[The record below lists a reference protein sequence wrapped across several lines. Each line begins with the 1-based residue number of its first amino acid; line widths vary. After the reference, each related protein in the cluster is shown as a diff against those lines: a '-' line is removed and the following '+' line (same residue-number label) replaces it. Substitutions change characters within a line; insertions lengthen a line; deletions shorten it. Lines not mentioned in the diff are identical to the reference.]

1 MTRFVQPRVKDGAVF
16 LCYDRMS
23 AAVWPLGR
31 VGQLAHDWQRCGTLE
46 AAAMEEQGEKNIMAM
61 RDKIEHAIQNQ
72 PCTVKDLKS
81 KFGGD
86 RGSDRKVMEAVDQ
99 LVHEAVI
106 CQRQGVFFTVRS
118 GRADK
123 ALLCKV
129 VKLGKNFAFVMLEDG
144 TSDIFIPGRFTR
156 GAMPGDIVLVEKFEH
171 PRVEGS
177 DEGEIL
183 AILEEK
189 NDLVGTARRIE
200 GRLKFVPDD
209 CPAISMQM
217 MRDCEGG
224 AKDGDKVAVEILQR
238 GNRQEDHR
246 VGVAMRFGSSDEA
259 KRCAK
264 ALLYAQDIRSRFPD
278 KVREEAKKLEN
289 AEVSEKDTEGRM
301 DLRALPI
308 FTIDSAETK
317 DIDDAIS
324 LTKTPEGGFE
334 LGVHIADV
342 SNYVKPGSELDNEAF
357 NRATSVY
364 YADQVVPMLPK
375 QLSNGICSL
384 NEGVLR
390 LAFSCLMHLD
400 KDGNLID
407 YRFVKSIIRS
417 RVKGVYSEINALLA
431 GSADDELKGKYHE
444 VLSQLPAM
452 KELYGHRARLRK
464 ERGCM
469 DIESGEVKLILDED
483 GHCIDVKK
491 RTSGESEAMIE
502 EFMLLANQCAAHF
515 ARVKQIPFVYRVH
528 EEPNAEKLER
538 LHTLLQACGI
548 NDHFAKDVPTPKEL
562 SAILEGVRGGPY
574 EQIINTGMLR
584 CMSKAVYEEK
594 PKGHY
599 GLVLKD
605 YAHFTSPIRRYPDLA
620 IHRIMTAQLKGMDKD
635 TMVLRYSDFAE
646 KASKQSSERE
656 IIAMQI
662 ERKAEDCYKAEYAR
676 RHLGECYEG
685 RISGVT
691 QRGLFI
697 ELDNGVEGFVPAS
710 SLTPSGTMLT
720 EGIRLS
726 DPVSGKNWSLG
737 DTMMITIVRADVN
750 LGKID
755 FEVAPASTK

>member
-1 MTRFVQPRVKDGAVF
+1 
-16 LCYDRMS
+16 
-23 AAVWPLGR
+23 
-31 VGQLAHDWQRCGTLE
+31 
-46 AAAMEEQGEKNIMAM
+46 M

-72 PCTVKDLKS
+72 PCTVKELKQ
-81 KFGGD
+81 KFGGE
-86 RGSDRKVMEAVDQ
+86 RGADRKVMEALDE
-99 LVHEAVI
+99 LVREAVV

-144 TSDIFIPGRFTR
+144 TSDIFIPGRFTK
-156 GAMPGDIVLVEKFEH
+156 GAMPGDDVLVEKFEH

-177 DEGEIL
+177 DEGAIL
-183 AILEEK
+183 AILTEK
-189 NDLVGTARRIE
+189 NDLVGTVRRVE
-200 GRLKFVPDD
+200 GRLRFVPDD
-209 CPAISMQM
+209 CPAITMPLA
-217 MRDCEGG
+217 RDCEGG
-224 AKDGDKVAVEILQR
+224 AKDGDKVAVEILNR

-264 ALLYAQDIRSRFPD
+264 ALLYAKDIRTRFPD
-278 KVREEAKKLEN
+278 KVRDEAKKFEG
-289 AEVSEKDTEGRM
+289 AEVSEKDCEGRM

-324 LTKTPEGGFE
+324 LTRTSDGGFE

-342 SNYVKPGSELDNEAF
+342 SNYVKPGTELDNEAF
-357 NRATSVY
+357 SRATSVY

-375 QLSNGICSL
+375 ALSNGICSL
-384 NEGVLR
+384 NENELR
-390 LAFSCLMHLD
+390 LAFSCLMRLD
-400 KDGNLID
+400 KEGNLTD

-431 GSADDELKGKYHE
+431 GTADAEIKAKYAD
-444 VLSQLPAM
+444 VIDQLPAM
-452 KELYGHRARLRK
+452 KELYGHRARLRR

-469 DIESGEVKLILDED
+469 DIESGEVKLILDEN
-483 GHCIDVKK
+483 GRCIDVKK
-491 RTSGESEAMIE
+491 RTSGESESMIE

-538 LHTLLQACGI
+538 LHALLQACGI

-562 SAILEGVRGGPY
+562 SAILEGVRGTPY

-584 CMSKAVYEEK
+584 CMSKALYEEK

-620 IHRIMTAQLKGMDKD
+620 ILRIMTDLLKGTEKE
-635 TMVLRYSDFAE
+635 TMILRYTDFAE
-646 KASKQSSERE
+646 RASKQSSERE
-656 IIAMQI
+656 VIAMQI

-685 RISGVT
+685 TISGVT

-710 SLTPSGTMLT
+710 SLTPSGTSLT
-720 EGIRLS
+720 EGVRLT
-726 DPVSGKNWSLG
+726 DPASGKTWSLG
-737 DTMMITIVRADVN
+737 DKMMITIVRADVN

-755 FEVAPASTK
+755 FEVAPAAKA

>member
-1 MTRFVQPRVKDGAVF
+1 
-16 LCYDRMS
+16 MS
-23 AAVWPLGR
+23 
-31 VGQLAHDWQRCGTLE
+31 
-46 AAAMEEQGEKNIMAM
+46 M

-72 PCTVKDLKS
+72 PCTVKELKQ
-81 KFGGD
+81 KFGGE
-86 RGSDRKVMEAVDQ
+86 RGADRKVMEALDE
-99 LVHEAVI
+99 LVREAVV

-129 VKLGKNFAFVMLEDG
+129 VKMGKNFAFVMLEDG
-144 TSDIFIPGRFTR
+144 TSDIFIPGRFTK
-156 GAMPGDIVLVEKFEH
+156 GAMPGDDVLVEKFEH

-177 DEGEIL
+177 DEGAIL
-183 AILEEK
+183 AILTEK
-189 NDLVGTARRIE
+189 NDLVGTVRRVE
-200 GRLKFVPDD
+200 GRLRFVPDD
-209 CPAISMQM
+209 CPAITMPLA
-217 MRDCEGG
+217 RDCEGG
-224 AKDGDKVAVEILQR
+224 AKDGDKVAVEILNR

-264 ALLYAQDIRSRFPD
+264 ALLYAKDIRTRFPD
-278 KVREEAKKLEN
+278 KVRDEAKKFEG
-289 AEVSEKDTEGRM
+289 AEVSEKDCEGRM
-301 DLRALPI
+301 DLRTLPI

-324 LTKTPEGGFE
+324 LTRTSDGGFE

-342 SNYVKPGSELDNEAF
+342 SNYVKPGTELDNEAF
-357 NRATSVY
+357 SRATSVY

-375 QLSNGICSL
+375 ALSNGICSL
-384 NEGVLR
+384 NENELR
-390 LAFSCLMHLD
+390 LAFSCLMRLD
-400 KDGNLID
+400 KEGGLTD

-431 GSADDELKGKYHE
+431 GTADAEIKAKYAD
-444 VLSQLPAM
+444 VIDQLPAM

-469 DIESGEVKLILDED
+469 DIESGEVKLILDEN

-538 LHTLLQACGI
+538 LHALLQACGI

-562 SAILEGVRGGPY
+562 SAILEGVRGTPY

-584 CMSKAVYEEK
+584 CMSKALYEEK

-620 IHRIMTAQLKGMDKD
+620 IHRIMTDMLKGTEKE
-635 TMVLRYSDFAE
+635 TMILRYTDFAE
-646 KASKQSSERE
+646 RASKQSSERE
-656 IIAMQI
+656 VIAMQI

-685 RISGVT
+685 TISGVT

-710 SLTPSGTMLT
+710 SLTPSGTSLT
-720 EGIRLS
+720 EGVRLT
-726 DPVSGKNWSLG
+726 DPASGKTWSLG
-737 DTMMITIVRADVN
+737 DKMMITIVRADVN

-755 FEVAPASTK
+755 FEVAPAAKA

>member
-1 MTRFVQPRVKDGAVF
+1 
-16 LCYDRMS
+16 MS
-23 AAVWPLGR
+23 
-31 VGQLAHDWQRCGTLE
+31 
-46 AAAMEEQGEKNIMAM
+46 M

-72 PCTVKDLKS
+72 PCTVKELKQ
-81 KFGGD
+81 KFGGE
-86 RGSDRKVMEAVDQ
+86 RGADRKVMEALDE
-99 LVHEAVI
+99 LVREAVV

-144 TSDIFIPGRFTR
+144 TSDIFIPGRFTK
-156 GAMPGDIVLVEKFEH
+156 GAMPGDDVLVEKFEH

-177 DEGEIL
+177 DEGAIL
-183 AILEEK
+183 AILTEK
-189 NDLVGTARRIE
+189 NDLVGTVRRVE
-200 GRLKFVPDD
+200 GRLRFVPDD
-209 CPAISMQM
+209 CPAITMPLA
-217 MRDCEGG
+217 RDCEGG
-224 AKDGDKVAVEILQR
+224 AKDGDKVAVEILNR
-238 GNRQEDHR
+238 GSRQEDHR

-264 ALLYAQDIRSRFPD
+264 ALLYAKDIRTRFPD
-278 KVREEAKKLEN
+278 KVRDEAKKFEG
-289 AEVSEKDTEGRM
+289 AEVSEKDCEGRM

-324 LTKTPEGGFE
+324 LTRTSDGGFE

-342 SNYVKPGSELDNEAF
+342 SNYVKPGTELDNEAF
-357 NRATSVY
+357 SRATSVY

-375 QLSNGICSL
+375 ALSNGICSL
-384 NEGVLR
+384 NENELR
-390 LAFSCLMHLD
+390 LAFSCLMRLD
-400 KDGNLID
+400 KEGNLTD

-431 GSADDELKGKYHE
+431 GTADAEIKAKYAD
-444 VLSQLPAM
+444 VIDQLPAM
-452 KELYGHRARLRK
+452 KELYGHRARLRR

-469 DIESGEVKLILDED
+469 DIESGEVKLILDEN
-483 GHCIDVKK
+483 GRCIDVKK
-491 RTSGESEAMIE
+491 RTSGESESMIE

-515 ARVKQIPFVYRVH
+515 ASVKQIPFVYRVH

-538 LHTLLQACGI
+538 LHALLQACGI

-562 SAILEGVRGGPY
+562 SAILEGVRGTPY

-584 CMSKAVYEEK
+584 CMSKALYEEK

-620 IHRIMTAQLKGMDKD
+620 ILRIMTDLLKGTGKE
-635 TMVLRYSDFAE
+635 TMILRYTDFAE
-646 KASKQSSERE
+646 RASKQSSERE
-656 IIAMQI
+656 VIAMQI

-685 RISGVT
+685 TISGVT

-710 SLTPSGTMLT
+710 SLTPSGTSLT
-720 EGIRLS
+720 EGVRLT
-726 DPVSGKNWSLG
+726 DPASGKTWSLG
-737 DTMMITIVRADVN
+737 DKMMITIVRADVN

-755 FEVAPASTK
+755 FEVAPAAKA

>member
-1 MTRFVQPRVKDGAVF
+1 
-16 LCYDRMS
+16 MS
-23 AAVWPLGR
+23 
-31 VGQLAHDWQRCGTLE
+31 
-46 AAAMEEQGEKNIMAM
+46 M

-72 PCTVKDLKS
+72 PCTVKELKQ
-81 KFGGD
+81 KFGGE
-86 RGSDRKVMEAVDQ
+86 RGADRKVMEALDE
-99 LVHEAVI
+99 LVREAVV

-144 TSDIFIPGRFTR
+144 TSDIFIPGRFTK
-156 GAMPGDIVLVEKFEH
+156 GAMPGDDVLVEKFEH

-177 DEGEIL
+177 DEGAIL
-183 AILEEK
+183 AILTEK
-189 NDLVGTARRIE
+189 NDLVGTVRRVE
-200 GRLKFVPDD
+200 GRLRFVPDD
-209 CPAISMQM
+209 CPAITMPLA
-217 MRDCEGG
+217 RDCEGG
-224 AKDGDKVAVEILQR
+224 AKDGDKVAVEILNR
-238 GNRQEDHR
+238 GSRQEDHR

-264 ALLYAQDIRSRFPD
+264 ALLYAKDIRTRFPD
-278 KVREEAKKLEN
+278 KVRDEAKKFEG
-289 AEVSEKDTEGRM
+289 AEVSEKDCEGRM

-324 LTKTPEGGFE
+324 LTRTSDGGFE

-342 SNYVKPGSELDNEAF
+342 SNYVKPGTELDNEAF
-357 NRATSVY
+357 SRATSVY

-375 QLSNGICSL
+375 ALSNGICSL
-384 NEGVLR
+384 NENELR
-390 LAFSCLMHLD
+390 LAFSCLMRLD
-400 KDGNLID
+400 KEGNLTD

-431 GSADDELKGKYHE
+431 GTADAEIKAKYADIID
-444 VLSQLPAM
+444 QLPAM

-469 DIESGEVKLILDED
+469 DIESGEVKLILDEN
-483 GHCIDVKK
+483 GRCIDVKK
-491 RTSGESEAMIE
+491 RTSGESESMIE

-538 LHTLLQACGI
+538 LHALLQACGI

-562 SAILEGVRGGPY
+562 SAILEGVRGTPY

-584 CMSKAVYEEK
+584 CMSKALYEEK

-620 IHRIMTAQLKGMDKD
+620 IHRIMTDLLKGTEKE
-635 TMVLRYSDFAE
+635 TMILRYTDFAE
-646 KASKQSSERE
+646 RASKQSSERE
-656 IIAMQI
+656 VIAMQI

-685 RISGVT
+685 TISGVT

-710 SLTPSGTMLT
+710 SLTPSGTSLT
-720 EGIRLS
+720 EGVRLT
-726 DPVSGKNWSLG
+726 DPASGKTWSLG
-737 DTMMITIVRADVN
+737 DRMMITIVRADVN

-755 FEVAPASTK
+755 FEVAPAAKA

>member
-1 MTRFVQPRVKDGAVF
+1 
-16 LCYDRMS
+16 
-23 AAVWPLGR
+23 
-31 VGQLAHDWQRCGTLE
+31 
-46 AAAMEEQGEKNIMAM
+46 M

-72 PCTVKDLKS
+72 PCTVKELKQ
-81 KFGGD
+81 KFGGE
-86 RGSDRKVMEAVDQ
+86 RGADRKVMEALDE
-99 LVHEAVI
+99 LVREAVV

-144 TSDIFIPGRFTR
+144 TSDIFIPGRFTK
-156 GAMPGDIVLVEKFEH
+156 GAMPGDDVLVEKFEH

-177 DEGEIL
+177 DEGAIL
-183 AILEEK
+183 AILTEK
-189 NDLVGTARRIE
+189 NDLVGTVRRVE
-200 GRLKFVPDD
+200 GRLRFVPDD
-209 CPAISMQM
+209 CPAITMPLA
-217 MRDCEGG
+217 RDCEGG
-224 AKDGDKVAVEILQR
+224 AKDGDKVAVEILNR

-264 ALLYAQDIRSRFPD
+264 ALLYAKDIRTRFPD
-278 KVREEAKKLEN
+278 KVRDEAKKFEG
-289 AEVSEKDTEGRM
+289 AEVSEKDCEGRM

-324 LTKTPEGGFE
+324 LTRTSDGGFE

-342 SNYVKPGSELDNEAF
+342 SNYVKPGTELDNEAF
-357 NRATSVY
+357 SRATSVY

-375 QLSNGICSL
+375 ALSNGICSL
-384 NEGVLR
+384 NENELR
-390 LAFSCLMHLD
+390 LAFSCLMRLD
-400 KDGNLID
+400 KEGDLTD

-431 GSADDELKGKYHE
+431 GTADAEIKAKYAD
-444 VLSQLPAM
+444 VIDQLPAM

-469 DIESGEVKLILDED
+469 DIESGEVKLILDEN
-483 GHCIDVKK
+483 GRCIDVKK
-491 RTSGESEAMIE
+491 RTSGESESMIE

-538 LHTLLQACGI
+538 LHALLQACGI

-562 SAILEGVRGGPY
+562 SAILEGVRGTPY
-574 EQIINTGMLR
+574 EQIINTGILR
-584 CMSKAVYEEK
+584 CMSKALYEEK

-620 IHRIMTAQLKGMDKD
+620 IHRIMTDMLKGAEKE
-635 TMVLRYSDFAE
+635 TMILRYTDFAE
-646 KASKQSSERE
+646 RASKQSSERE
-656 IIAMQI
+656 VIAMQI

-685 RISGVT
+685 TVSGVT

-710 SLTPSGTMLT
+710 SLTPSGTSLT
-720 EGIRLS
+720 EGVRLT
-726 DPVSGKNWSLG
+726 DPASGKTWSLG
-737 DTMMITIVRADVN
+737 DKMMITIVRADVN

-755 FEVAPASTK
+755 FEVAPAAKA

>member
-1 MTRFVQPRVKDGAVF
+1 
-16 LCYDRMS
+16 
-23 AAVWPLGR
+23 
-31 VGQLAHDWQRCGTLE
+31 
-46 AAAMEEQGEKNIMAM
+46 M

-72 PCTVKDLKS
+72 PCTVKELKQ
-81 KFGGD
+81 KFGGE
-86 RGSDRKVMEAVDQ
+86 RGADRKVMEALDE
-99 LVHEAVI
+99 LVREAVV

-144 TSDIFIPGRFTR
+144 TSDIFIPGRFTK
-156 GAMPGDIVLVEKFEH
+156 GAMPGDDVLVEKFEH

-177 DEGEIL
+177 DEGAIL
-183 AILEEK
+183 AILTEK
-189 NDLVGTARRIE
+189 NDLVGTVRRVE
-200 GRLKFVPDD
+200 GRLRFVPDD
-209 CPAISMQM
+209 CPAITMPLA
-217 MRDCEGG
+217 RDCEGG
-224 AKDGDKVAVEILQR
+224 AKDGDKVAVEILNR
-238 GNRQEDHR
+238 GSRQEDHR

-264 ALLYAQDIRSRFPD
+264 ALLYAKDIRTRFPD
-278 KVREEAKKLEN
+278 KVRDEAKKFEG
-289 AEVSEKDTEGRM
+289 AEVSEKDCEGRM

-324 LTKTPEGGFE
+324 LTRTPDGGFE

-342 SNYVKPGSELDNEAF
+342 SNYVKPGTELDNEAF
-357 NRATSVY
+357 SRATSVY

-375 QLSNGICSL
+375 ALSNGICSL
-384 NEGVLR
+384 NENELR
-390 LAFSCLMHLD
+390 LAFSCLMRLD
-400 KDGNLID
+400 KEGNLTD

-431 GSADDELKGKYHE
+431 GTADAEIKAKYAD
-444 VLSQLPAM
+444 VIDQLPAM
-452 KELYGHRARLRK
+452 KELYGHRARLRR

-469 DIESGEVKLILDED
+469 DIESGEVKLILDEN
-483 GHCIDVKK
+483 GRCIDVKK
-491 RTSGESEAMIE
+491 RTSGESESMIE

-538 LHTLLQACGI
+538 LHALLQACGI

-562 SAILEGVRGGPY
+562 SAILEGVRGTPY

-584 CMSKAVYEEK
+584 CMSKALYEEK

-620 IHRIMTAQLKGMDKD
+620 IHRIMTDMLKGTEKE
-635 TMVLRYSDFAE
+635 TMILRYTDFAE
-646 KASKQSSERE
+646 RASKQSSERE
-656 IIAMQI
+656 VIAMQI

-685 RISGVT
+685 TISGVT

-710 SLTPSGTMLT
+710 SLTPSGTSLT
-720 EGIRLS
+720 EGVRLT
-726 DPVSGKNWSLG
+726 DPASGKTWSLG
-737 DTMMITIVRADVN
+737 DKMMITIVRADVN

-755 FEVAPASTK
+755 FEVAPAAKA

>member
-1 MTRFVQPRVKDGAVF
+1 
-16 LCYDRMS
+16 
-23 AAVWPLGR
+23 
-31 VGQLAHDWQRCGTLE
+31 
-46 AAAMEEQGEKNIMAM
+46 M

-72 PCTVKDLKS
+72 PCTVKELKQ
-81 KFGGD
+81 KFGGE
-86 RGSDRKVMEAVDQ
+86 RGADRKVMEALDE
-99 LVHEAVI
+99 LVREAVV

-144 TSDIFIPGRFTR
+144 TSDIFIPGRFTK
-156 GAMPGDIVLVEKFEH
+156 GAMPGDDVLVEKFEH

-177 DEGEIL
+177 DEGAIL
-183 AILEEK
+183 AILTEK
-189 NDLVGTARRIE
+189 NDLVGTVRRVE
-200 GRLKFVPDD
+200 GRLRFVPDD
-209 CPAISMQM
+209 CPAITMPLA
-217 MRDCEGG
+217 RDCEGG
-224 AKDGDKVAVEILQR
+224 AKDGDKVAVEILNR
-238 GNRQEDHR
+238 GSRQEDHR

-264 ALLYAQDIRSRFPD
+264 ALLYAKDIRTRFPD
-278 KVREEAKKLEN
+278 KVRDEAKKFEG
-289 AEVSEKDTEGRM
+289 AEVSEKDCEGRM

-324 LTKTPEGGFE
+324 LTRTSDGGFE

-342 SNYVKPGSELDNEAF
+342 SNYVKPGTELDNEAF
-357 NRATSVY
+357 SRATSVY

-375 QLSNGICSL
+375 ALSNGICSL
-384 NEGVLR
+384 NENELR
-390 LAFSCLMHLD
+390 LAFSCLMRLD
-400 KDGNLID
+400 KGGDLTD

-431 GSADDELKGKYHE
+431 GTADAEIKAKYAD
-444 VLSQLPAM
+444 VIDQLPAM
-452 KELYGHRARLRK
+452 KELYGHRARLRR

-469 DIESGEVKLILDED
+469 DIESGEVKLILDEN
-483 GHCIDVKK
+483 GRCIDVKK
-491 RTSGESEAMIE
+491 RTSGESESMIE

-538 LHTLLQACGI
+538 LHALLQACGI

-562 SAILEGVRGGPY
+562 SAILEGVRGTPY
-574 EQIINTGMLR
+574 EQIVNTGMLR
-584 CMSKAVYEEK
+584 CMSKALYEEK

-620 IHRIMTAQLKGMDKD
+620 IHRIMTDLLKGTEKE
-635 TMVLRYSDFAE
+635 TMILRYTDFAE
-646 KASKQSSERE
+646 RASKQSSERE
-656 IIAMQI
+656 VIAMQI

-685 RISGVT
+685 TVSGVT

-710 SLTPSGTMLT
+710 SLTPSGTSLT
-720 EGIRLS
+720 EGVRLT
-726 DPVSGKNWSLG
+726 DPASGKTWSLG
-737 DTMMITIVRADVN
+737 DKMMITIVRADVN

-755 FEVAPASTK
+755 FEVAPAAKA

>member
-1 MTRFVQPRVKDGAVF
+1 
-16 LCYDRMS
+16 
-23 AAVWPLGR
+23 
-31 VGQLAHDWQRCGTLE
+31 
-46 AAAMEEQGEKNIMAM
+46 M

-72 PCTVKDLKS
+72 PCTVKELKQ
-81 KFGGD
+81 KFGGE
-86 RGSDRKVMEAVDQ
+86 RGADRKVMEALDE
-99 LVHEAVI
+99 LVREAVV

-144 TSDIFIPGRFTR
+144 TSDIFIPGRFTK
-156 GAMPGDIVLVEKFEH
+156 GAMPGDDVLVEKFEH
-171 PRVEGS
+171 PRMEGS
-177 DEGEIL
+177 DEGAIL
-183 AILEEK
+183 AILTEK
-189 NDLVGTARRIE
+189 NDLVGTVRRVE
-200 GRLKFVPDD
+200 GRLRFVPDD
-209 CPAISMQM
+209 CPAITMPLA
-217 MRDCEGG
+217 RDCEGG
-224 AKDGDKVAVEILQR
+224 AKDGDKVAVEILNR
-238 GNRQEDHR
+238 GSRQEDHR

-264 ALLYAQDIRSRFPD
+264 ALLYAKDIRTRFPD
-278 KVREEAKKLEN
+278 KVRDEAKKFEG
-289 AEVSEKDTEGRM
+289 AEVSEKDCEGRM

-324 LTKTPEGGFE
+324 LTRTSDGGFE

-342 SNYVKPGSELDNEAF
+342 SNYVKPGTELDNEAF
-357 NRATSVY
+357 SRATSVY

-375 QLSNGICSL
+375 ALSNGICSL
-384 NEGVLR
+384 NENELR
-390 LAFSCLMHLD
+390 LAFSCLMRLD
-400 KDGNLID
+400 KEGNLTD

-431 GSADDELKGKYHE
+431 GTADAEIKAKYAD
-444 VLSQLPAM
+444 VIDQLPAM
-452 KELYGHRARLRK
+452 KELYGHRARLRR

-469 DIESGEVKLILDED
+469 DIESGEVKLILDEN
-483 GHCIDVKK
+483 GRCIDVKK
-491 RTSGESEAMIE
+491 RTSGESESMIE

-515 ARVKQIPFVYRVH
+515 ARVKRIPFVYRVH

-538 LHTLLQACGI
+538 LHALLQACGI

-562 SAILEGVRGGPY
+562 SAILEGVRGTPY

-584 CMSKAVYEEK
+584 CMSKALYEEK

-620 IHRIMTAQLKGMDKD
+620 IHRIMTDLLKGTGKE
-635 TMVLRYSDFAE
+635 TMILRYTDFAE
-646 KASKQSSERE
+646 RASKQSSERE
-656 IIAMQI
+656 VIAMQI

-685 RISGVT
+685 TISGVT

-710 SLTPSGTMLT
+710 SLTPSGTSLT
-720 EGIRLS
+720 EGVRLT
-726 DPVSGKNWSLG
+726 DPASGKTWSLG
-737 DTMMITIVRADVN
+737 DKMMITIVRADVN

-755 FEVAPASTK
+755 FEVAPAAKA

>member
-1 MTRFVQPRVKDGAVF
+1 
-16 LCYDRMS
+16 MS
-23 AAVWPLGR
+23 
-31 VGQLAHDWQRCGTLE
+31 
-46 AAAMEEQGEKNIMAM
+46 M

-72 PCTVKDLKS
+72 PCTVKELKQ
-81 KFGGD
+81 KFGGE
-86 RGSDRKVMEAVDQ
+86 RGADRKVMEALDE
-99 LVHEAVI
+99 LVREAVV

-144 TSDIFIPGRFTR
+144 TSDIFIPGRFTK
-156 GAMPGDIVLVEKFEH
+156 GAMPGDDVLVEKFEH

-177 DEGEIL
+177 DEGAIL
-183 AILEEK
+183 AILTEK
-189 NDLVGTARRIE
+189 NDLVGTVRRVE
-200 GRLKFVPDD
+200 GRLRFVPDD
-209 CPAISMQM
+209 CPAITMPLA
-217 MRDCEGG
+217 RDCEGG
-224 AKDGDKVAVEILQR
+224 AKDGDKVAVEILNR

-264 ALLYAQDIRSRFPD
+264 ALLYAKDIRTRFPD
-278 KVREEAKKLEN
+278 KVRDEAKKFEG
-289 AEVSEKDTEGRM
+289 AEVSEKDCEGRM

-324 LTKTPEGGFE
+324 LTRTSDGGFE

-342 SNYVKPGSELDNEAF
+342 SNYVKPGTELDNEAF
-357 NRATSVY
+357 SRATSVY

-375 QLSNGICSL
+375 ALSNGICSL
-384 NEGVLR
+384 NENELR
-390 LAFSCLMHLD
+390 LAFSCLMRLD
-400 KDGNLID
+400 KDGGLTD

-431 GSADDELKGKYHE
+431 GTADAEIKAKYAD
-444 VLSQLPAM
+444 VIDQLPAM

-469 DIESGEVKLILDED
+469 DIESGEVKLILDEN
-483 GHCIDVKK
+483 GRCIDVKT
-491 RTSGESEAMIE
+491 RTSGESESMIE

-538 LHTLLQACGI
+538 LHALLQACGI

-562 SAILEGVRGGPY
+562 SAILEGVRGTPY

-584 CMSKAVYEEK
+584 CMSKALYEEK

-620 IHRIMTAQLKGMDKD
+620 IHRIMTDMLKGTEKE
-635 TMVLRYSDFAE
+635 TMILRYTDFAE
-646 KASKQSSERE
+646 RASKQSSERE
-656 IIAMQI
+656 VIAMQI

-685 RISGVT
+685 TISGVT

-710 SLTPSGTMLT
+710 SLTPSGTSLT
-720 EGIRLS
+720 EGVRLT
-726 DPVSGKNWSLG
+726 DPASGKTWSLG
-737 DTMMITIVRADVN
+737 DKMMITIVRADVN

-755 FEVAPASTK
+755 FEVAPAAKA

>member
-1 MTRFVQPRVKDGAVF
+1 
-16 LCYDRMS
+16 MS
-23 AAVWPLGR
+23 
-31 VGQLAHDWQRCGTLE
+31 
-46 AAAMEEQGEKNIMAM
+46 M

-72 PCTVKDLKS
+72 PCTVKELKQ
-81 KFGGD
+81 KFGGE
-86 RGSDRKVMEAVDQ
+86 RGADRKVMEALDE
-99 LVHEAVI
+99 LVREAVV

-144 TSDIFIPGRFTR
+144 TSDIFIPGRFTK
-156 GAMPGDIVLVEKFEH
+156 GAMPGDDVLVEKFEH

-177 DEGEIL
+177 DEGAIL
-183 AILEEK
+183 AILTEK
-189 NDLVGTARRIE
+189 NDLVGTVRRVE
-200 GRLKFVPDD
+200 GRLRFVPDD
-209 CPAISMQM
+209 CPAITMPLA
-217 MRDCEGG
+217 RDCEGG
-224 AKDGDKVAVEILQR
+224 AKDGDKVAVEILNR

-264 ALLYAQDIRSRFPD
+264 ALLYAKDIRTRFPD
-278 KVREEAKKLEN
+278 KVRDEAKKFEG
-289 AEVSEKDTEGRM
+289 AEVSEKDCEGRM

-324 LTKTPEGGFE
+324 LTRTSDGGFE

-342 SNYVKPGSELDNEAF
+342 SNYVKPGTELDNEAF
-357 NRATSVY
+357 SRATSVY

-375 QLSNGICSL
+375 ALSNGICSL
-384 NEGVLR
+384 NENELR
-390 LAFSCLMHLD
+390 LAFSCLMRLD
-400 KDGNLID
+400 KEGNLTD

-431 GSADDELKGKYHE
+431 GTADAEIKAKYAD
-444 VLSQLPAM
+444 VIDQLPAM

-469 DIESGEVKLILDED
+469 DIESGEVKLILDEN
-483 GHCIDVKK
+483 GRCIDVKK
-491 RTSGESEAMIE
+491 RTSGESESMIE

-538 LHTLLQACGI
+538 LHALLQACGI

-562 SAILEGVRGGPY
+562 SAILEGVRGTPY

-584 CMSKAVYEEK
+584 CMSKALYEEK

-620 IHRIMTAQLKGMDKD
+620 IHRIMTDMLKGTEKE
-635 TMVLRYSDFAE
+635 TMILRYTDFAE
-646 KASKQSSERE
+646 RASKQSSERE
-656 IIAMQI
+656 VIAMQI

-685 RISGVT
+685 TISGVT

-710 SLTPSGTMLT
+710 SLTPSGTSLT
-720 EGIRLS
+720 EGVRLT
-726 DPVSGKNWSLG
+726 DPTSGKTWSLG
-737 DTMMITIVRADVN
+737 DKMMITIVRADVN
-750 LGKID
+750 LRKID
-755 FEVAPASTK
+755 FEVAPAAKA

>member
-1 MTRFVQPRVKDGAVF
+1 
-16 LCYDRMS
+16 
-23 AAVWPLGR
+23 
-31 VGQLAHDWQRCGTLE
+31 
-46 AAAMEEQGEKNIMAM
+46 M

-72 PCTVKDLKS
+72 PCTVKELKQ
-81 KFGGD
+81 KFGGE
-86 RGSDRKVMEAVDQ
+86 RGADRKVMEALDE
-99 LVHEAVI
+99 LVREAVV

-144 TSDIFIPGRFTR
+144 TSDIFIPGRFTK
-156 GAMPGDIVLVEKFEH
+156 GAMPGDDVLVEKFEH

-177 DEGEIL
+177 DEGAIL
-183 AILEEK
+183 AILTEK
-189 NDLVGTARRIE
+189 NDLVGTVRRVE
-200 GRLKFVPDD
+200 GRLRFVPDD
-209 CPAISMQM
+209 CPAITMPLA
-217 MRDCEGG
+217 RDCEGG
-224 AKDGDKVAVEILQR
+224 AKDGDKVAVEILNR
-238 GNRQEDHR
+238 GSRQEDHR

-264 ALLYAQDIRSRFPD
+264 ALLYAKDIRTRFPD
-278 KVREEAKKLEN
+278 KVRDEAKKFEG
-289 AEVSEKDTEGRM
+289 AEVSEKDCEGRM

-324 LTKTPEGGFE
+324 LTRTSDGGFE

-342 SNYVKPGSELDNEAF
+342 SNYVKPGTELDNEAF
-357 NRATSVY
+357 SRATSVY

-375 QLSNGICSL
+375 ALSNGICSL
-384 NEGVLR
+384 NENELR
-390 LAFSCLMHLD
+390 LAFSCLMRLD
-400 KDGNLID
+400 KEGNLTD

-431 GSADDELKGKYHE
+431 GTADAEIKAKYAD
-444 VLSQLPAM
+444 VIDQLPAM

-469 DIESGEVKLILDED
+469 DIESGEVKLILDEN
-483 GHCIDVKK
+483 GRCIDVKK
-491 RTSGESEAMIE
+491 RTSGESESMIE

-548 NDHFAKDVPTPKEL
+548 NDHFAKDVPAPKEL
-562 SAILEGVRGGPY
+562 SAILEGVRGTPY

-584 CMSKAVYEEK
+584 CMSKALYEEK

-620 IHRIMTAQLKGMDKD
+620 IHRIMTDMLKGTEKE
-635 TMVLRYSDFAE
+635 TMILRYTDFAE
-646 KASKQSSERE
+646 RASKQSSERE
-656 IIAMQI
+656 VIAMQI

-685 RISGVT
+685 TISGVT

-710 SLTPSGTMLT
+710 SLTPSGTSLT
-720 EGIRLS
+720 EGVRLT
-726 DPVSGKNWSLG
+726 DPASGKTWSLG
-737 DTMMITIVRADVN
+737 DKMMITIVRADVN

-755 FEVAPASTK
+755 FEVAPAAKA

>member
-1 MTRFVQPRVKDGAVF
+1 
-16 LCYDRMS
+16 MS
-23 AAVWPLGR
+23 
-31 VGQLAHDWQRCGTLE
+31 
-46 AAAMEEQGEKNIMAM
+46 M

-72 PCTVKDLKS
+72 PCTVKELKQ
-81 KFGGD
+81 KFGGE
-86 RGSDRKVMEAVDQ
+86 RGADRKVMEALDE
-99 LVHEAVI
+99 LVREAVV

-144 TSDIFIPGRFTR
+144 TSDIFIPGRFTK
-156 GAMPGDIVLVEKFEH
+156 GAMPGDDVLVEKFEH

-177 DEGEIL
+177 DEGAIL
-183 AILEEK
+183 AILTEK
-189 NDLVGTARRIE
+189 NDLVGTVRRVE
-200 GRLKFVPDD
+200 GRLRFVPDD
-209 CPAISMQM
+209 CPAITMPLA
-217 MRDCEGG
+217 RDCEGG
-224 AKDGDKVAVEILQR
+224 AKDGDKVAVEILNR

-264 ALLYAQDIRSRFPD
+264 ALLYAKDIRTRFPD
-278 KVREEAKKLEN
+278 KVRDEAKKFEG
-289 AEVSEKDTEGRM
+289 AEVSEKDCEGRM

-324 LTKTPEGGFE
+324 LTRTSDGGFE

-342 SNYVKPGSELDNEAF
+342 SNYVKPGTELDNEAF
-357 NRATSVY
+357 SRATSVY

-375 QLSNGICSL
+375 ALSNGICSL
-384 NEGVLR
+384 NENELR
-390 LAFSCLMHLD
+390 LAFSCLMRLD
-400 KDGNLID
+400 KEGNLTD

-431 GSADDELKGKYHE
+431 GTADAEIKAKYAD
-444 VLSQLPAM
+444 VIDQLPAM

-469 DIESGEVKLILDED
+469 DIESGEVKLILDEN
-483 GHCIDVKK
+483 GRCIDVKK
-491 RTSGESEAMIE
+491 RTSGESESMIE

-538 LHTLLQACGI
+538 LHALLQACGI

-562 SAILEGVRGGPY
+562 GAILEGVRGTPY

-584 CMSKAVYEEK
+584 CMSKALYEEK

-620 IHRIMTAQLKGMDKD
+620 IHRIMTDMLKGTEKE
-635 TMVLRYSDFAE
+635 TMILRYTDFAE
-646 KASKQSSERE
+646 RASKQSSERE
-656 IIAMQI
+656 VIAMQI

-685 RISGVT
+685 TISGVT

-710 SLTPSGTMLT
+710 SLTPSGTSLT
-720 EGIRLS
+720 EGVRLT
-726 DPVSGKNWSLG
+726 DPASGKTWSLG
-737 DTMMITIVRADVN
+737 DKMMITIVRADVN

-755 FEVAPASTK
+755 FEVAPAAKA

>member
-1 MTRFVQPRVKDGAVF
+1 
-16 LCYDRMS
+16 MS
-23 AAVWPLGR
+23 
-31 VGQLAHDWQRCGTLE
+31 
-46 AAAMEEQGEKNIMAM
+46 M

-72 PCTVKDLKS
+72 PCTVKELKQ
-81 KFGGD
+81 KFGGE
-86 RGSDRKVMEAVDQ
+86 RGADRKVMEALDE
-99 LVHEAVI
+99 LVREAVV

-144 TSDIFIPGRFTR
+144 TSDIFIPGRFTK
-156 GAMPGDIVLVEKFEH
+156 GAMPGDDVLVEKFEH

-177 DEGEIL
+177 DEGAIL
-183 AILEEK
+183 AILTEK
-189 NDLVGTARRIE
+189 NDLVGTVRRVE
-200 GRLKFVPDD
+200 GRLRFVPDD
-209 CPAISMQM
+209 CPAITMPLA
-217 MRDCEGG
+217 RDCEGG
-224 AKDGDKVAVEILQR
+224 AKDGDKVAVEILNR
-238 GNRQEDHR
+238 GSRQEDHR

-264 ALLYAQDIRSRFPD
+264 ALLYAKDIRTRFPD
-278 KVREEAKKLEN
+278 KVRDEAKKFEG
-289 AEVSEKDTEGRM
+289 AEVSEKDCEGRM

-324 LTKTPEGGFE
+324 LTRTSDGGFE

-342 SNYVKPGSELDNEAF
+342 SNYVKPGTELDNEAF
-357 NRATSVY
+357 SRATSVY

-375 QLSNGICSL
+375 ALSNGICSL
-384 NEGVLR
+384 NENELR
-390 LAFSCLMHLD
+390 LAFSCLMRLD
-400 KDGNLID
+400 KEGNLTD

-431 GSADDELKGKYHE
+431 GTADAEIKAKYAD
-444 VLSQLPAM
+444 VIDQLPAM
-452 KELYGHRARLRK
+452 KGLYGHRARLRR

-469 DIESGEVKLILDED
+469 DIESGEVKLILDEN
-483 GHCIDVKK
+483 GRCIDVKK
-491 RTSGESEAMIE
+491 RTSGESESMIE

-538 LHTLLQACGI
+538 LHALLQACGI
-548 NDHFAKDVPTPKEL
+548 NDHFAKDIPTPKEL
-562 SAILEGVRGGPY
+562 SAILEGVRGTPY

-584 CMSKAVYEEK
+584 CMSKALYEEK

-620 IHRIMTAQLKGMDKD
+620 IHRIMTDLLKGTGKE
-635 TMVLRYSDFAE
+635 TMILRYTDFAE
-646 KASKQSSERE
+646 RASKQSSERE
-656 IIAMQI
+656 VIAMQI

-685 RISGVT
+685 TISGVT

-710 SLTPSGTMLT
+710 SLTPSGTSLT
-720 EGIRLS
+720 EGVRLT
-726 DPVSGKNWSLG
+726 DPASGKTWSLG
-737 DTMMITIVRADVN
+737 DKMMITIVRADVN

-755 FEVAPASTK
+755 FEVAPAAKA

>member
-1 MTRFVQPRVKDGAVF
+1 
-16 LCYDRMS
+16 MS
-23 AAVWPLGR
+23 
-31 VGQLAHDWQRCGTLE
+31 
-46 AAAMEEQGEKNIMAM
+46 M

-72 PCTVKDLKS
+72 PCTVKELKQ
-81 KFGGD
+81 KFGGE
-86 RGSDRKVMEAVDQ
+86 RGADRKVMEALDE
-99 LVHEAVI
+99 LVREAVV

-144 TSDIFIPGRFTR
+144 TSDIFIPGRFTK
-156 GAMPGDIVLVEKFEH
+156 GAMPGDDVLVEKFEH

-177 DEGEIL
+177 DEGAIL
-183 AILEEK
+183 AILTEK
-189 NDLVGTARRIE
+189 NDLVGTVRRVE
-200 GRLKFVPDD
+200 GRLRFVPDD
-209 CPAISMQM
+209 CPAITMPLA
-217 MRDCEGG
+217 RDCEGG
-224 AKDGDKVAVEILQR
+224 AKDGDKVAVEILNR

-264 ALLYAQDIRSRFPD
+264 ALLYAKDIRTRFPD
-278 KVREEAKKLEN
+278 KVRDEAKKFEG
-289 AEVSEKDTEGRM
+289 AEVSEKDCEGRM

-317 DIDDAIS
+317 DIDDAVS
-324 LTKTPEGGFE
+324 LTRTSDGGFE

-342 SNYVKPGSELDNEAF
+342 SNYVKPGTELDNEAF
-357 NRATSVY
+357 SRATSVY

-375 QLSNGICSL
+375 ALSNGICSL
-384 NEGVLR
+384 NENELR
-390 LAFSCLMHLD
+390 LAFSCLMRLD
-400 KDGNLID
+400 KEGNLTD

-431 GSADDELKGKYHE
+431 GTADAEIKAKYAD
-444 VLSQLPAM
+444 VIDQLPAM

-469 DIESGEVKLILDED
+469 DIESGEVKLILDEN
-483 GHCIDVKK
+483 GRCIDVKK
-491 RTSGESEAMIE
+491 RTSGESESMIE

-538 LHTLLQACGI
+538 LHALLQACGI
-548 NDHFAKDVPTPKEL
+548 NDHFAKDVPAPKEL
-562 SAILEGVRGGPY
+562 SAILEGVRGTPY

-584 CMSKAVYEEK
+584 CMSKALYEEK

-620 IHRIMTAQLKGMDKD
+620 IHRIMTDMLKGTEKE
-635 TMVLRYSDFAE
+635 TMILRYTDFAE
-646 KASKQSSERE
+646 RASKQSSERE
-656 IIAMQI
+656 VIAMQI

-685 RISGVT
+685 TISGVT

-710 SLTPSGTMLT
+710 SLTPSGTSLT
-720 EGIRLS
+720 EGVRLT
-726 DPVSGKNWSLG
+726 DPASGKTWSLG
-737 DTMMITIVRADVN
+737 DKMMITIVRADVN

-755 FEVAPASTK
+755 FEVAPAAKA

>member
-1 MTRFVQPRVKDGAVF
+1 
-16 LCYDRMS
+16 MS
-23 AAVWPLGR
+23 
-31 VGQLAHDWQRCGTLE
+31 
-46 AAAMEEQGEKNIMAM
+46 M

-72 PCTVKDLKS
+72 PCTVKELKQ
-81 KFGGD
+81 KFGGE
-86 RGSDRKVMEAVDQ
+86 RGADRKVMEALDE
-99 LVHEAVI
+99 LVREAVV

-144 TSDIFIPGRFTR
+144 TSDIFIPGRFTK
-156 GAMPGDIVLVEKFEH
+156 GAMPGDDVLVEKFEH

-177 DEGEIL
+177 DEGAIL
-183 AILEEK
+183 AILTEK
-189 NDLVGTARRIE
+189 NDLVGTVRRVE
-200 GRLKFVPDD
+200 GRLRFVPDD
-209 CPAISMQM
+209 CPAITMPLA
-217 MRDCEGG
+217 RDCEGG
-224 AKDGDKVAVEILQR
+224 AKDGDKVAVEILNR

-264 ALLYAQDIRSRFPD
+264 ALLYAKDIRTRFPD
-278 KVREEAKKLEN
+278 KVRDEAKKFEG
-289 AEVSEKDTEGRM
+289 AEVSEKDCEGRM

-324 LTKTPEGGFE
+324 LTRTSDGGFE

-342 SNYVKPGSELDNEAF
+342 SNYVKPGTELDNEAF
-357 NRATSVY
+357 SRATSVY

-375 QLSNGICSL
+375 ALSNGICSL
-384 NEGVLR
+384 NENELR
-390 LAFSCLMHLD
+390 LAFSCLMRLD
-400 KDGNLID
+400 KEGNLTD

-431 GSADDELKGKYHE
+431 GTADAEIKAKYAD
-444 VLSQLPAM
+444 VIDQLPAM

-469 DIESGEVKLILDED
+469 DIESGEVKLSLDEN
-483 GHCIDVKK
+483 GRCIDVKK
-491 RTSGESEAMIE
+491 RTSGESESMIE

-538 LHTLLQACGI
+538 LHALLQACGI
-548 NDHFAKDVPTPKEL
+548 NDHFAKDVPAPKEL
-562 SAILEGVRGGPY
+562 SAILEGVRGTPY

-584 CMSKAVYEEK
+584 CMSKALYEEK

-620 IHRIMTAQLKGMDKD
+620 IHRIMTDMLKGTEKE
-635 TMVLRYSDFAE
+635 TMILRYTDFAE
-646 KASKQSSERE
+646 RASKQSSERE
-656 IIAMQI
+656 VIAMQI

-685 RISGVT
+685 TISGVT

-710 SLTPSGTMLT
+710 SLTPSGTSLT
-720 EGIRLS
+720 EGVRLT
-726 DPVSGKNWSLG
+726 DPASGKTWSLG
-737 DTMMITIVRADVN
+737 DKMMITIVRADVN

-755 FEVAPASTK
+755 FEVAPAAKA

>member
-1 MTRFVQPRVKDGAVF
+1 
-16 LCYDRMS
+16 MS
-23 AAVWPLGR
+23 
-31 VGQLAHDWQRCGTLE
+31 
-46 AAAMEEQGEKNIMAM
+46 M

-72 PCTVKDLKS
+72 PCTVKELKL
-81 KFGGD
+81 KFGGE
-86 RGSDRKVMEAVDQ
+86 RGADRKVMEALDE
-99 LVHEAVI
+99 LVREAVV

-144 TSDIFIPGRFTR
+144 TSDIFIPGRFTK
-156 GAMPGDIVLVEKFEH
+156 GAMPGDDVLVEKFEH

-177 DEGEIL
+177 DEGAIL
-183 AILEEK
+183 AILTEK
-189 NDLVGTARRIE
+189 NDLVGTVRRVE
-200 GRLKFVPDD
+200 GRLRFVPDD
-209 CPAISMQM
+209 CPAITMPLA
-217 MRDCEGG
+217 RDCEGG
-224 AKDGDKVAVEILQR
+224 AKDGDKVAVEILNR

-264 ALLYAQDIRSRFPD
+264 ALLYAKDIRTRFPD
-278 KVREEAKKLEN
+278 KVRDEAKKFEG
-289 AEVSEKDTEGRM
+289 AEVSEKDCEGRM

-324 LTKTPEGGFE
+324 LTRTSDGGFE

-342 SNYVKPGSELDNEAF
+342 SNYVKPGTELDNEAF
-357 NRATSVY
+357 SRATSVY

-375 QLSNGICSL
+375 ALSNGICSL
-384 NEGVLR
+384 NENELR
-390 LAFSCLMHLD
+390 LAFSCLMRLD
-400 KDGNLID
+400 KEGNLTD

-431 GSADDELKGKYHE
+431 GTADAEIKAKYAD
-444 VLSQLPAM
+444 VIDQLPAM

-469 DIESGEVKLILDED
+469 DIESGEVKLILDEN
-483 GHCIDVKK
+483 GRCIDVKK
-491 RTSGESEAMIE
+491 RTSGESESMIE

-538 LHTLLQACGI
+538 LHALLQACGI

-562 SAILEGVRGGPY
+562 SAILEGVRGTPY

-584 CMSKAVYEEK
+584 CMSKALYEEK

-620 IHRIMTAQLKGMDKD
+620 IHRIMTDMLKGTEKE
-635 TMVLRYSDFAE
+635 TMILRYTDFAE
-646 KASKQSSERE
+646 RASKQSSERE
-656 IIAMQI
+656 VIAMQI

-685 RISGVT
+685 TISGVT

-710 SLTPSGTMLT
+710 SLTPSGTSLT
-720 EGIRLS
+720 EGVRLT
-726 DPVSGKNWSLG
+726 DPASGKTWSLG
-737 DTMMITIVRADVN
+737 DKMMITIVRADVN

-755 FEVAPASTK
+755 FEVAPAAKA

>member
-1 MTRFVQPRVKDGAVF
+1 
-16 LCYDRMS
+16 MS
-23 AAVWPLGR
+23 
-31 VGQLAHDWQRCGTLE
+31 
-46 AAAMEEQGEKNIMAM
+46 M

-72 PCTVKDLKS
+72 PCTVKELKQ
-81 KFGGD
+81 KFGGE
-86 RGSDRKVMEAVDQ
+86 RGADRKVMEALDE
-99 LVHEAVI
+99 LVREAVV

-144 TSDIFIPGRFTR
+144 TSDIFIPGRFTK
-156 GAMPGDIVLVEKFEH
+156 GAMPGDDVLVEKFEH

-177 DEGEIL
+177 DEGAIL
-183 AILEEK
+183 AILTEK
-189 NDLVGTARRIE
+189 NDLVGTVRRVE
-200 GRLKFVPDD
+200 GRLRFVPDD
-209 CPAISMQM
+209 CPAITMPLA
-217 MRDCEGG
+217 RDCEGG
-224 AKDGDKVAVEILQR
+224 AKDGDKVAVEILNR
-238 GNRQEDHR
+238 GSRQEDHR

-264 ALLYAQDIRSRFPD
+264 ALLYAKDIRTRFPD
-278 KVREEAKKLEN
+278 KVRDEAKKFEG
-289 AEVSEKDTEGRM
+289 AEVSEKDCEGRM

-324 LTKTPEGGFE
+324 LTRTSDGGFE

-342 SNYVKPGSELDNEAF
+342 SNYVKPGTELDNEAF
-357 NRATSVY
+357 SRATSVY

-375 QLSNGICSL
+375 ALSNGICSL
-384 NEGVLR
+384 NENELR
-390 LAFSCLMHLD
+390 LAFSCLMRLD
-400 KDGNLID
+400 KEGNLTD

-431 GSADDELKGKYHE
+431 GTADAEIKAKYAD
-444 VLSQLPAM
+444 VIDQLPAM
-452 KELYGHRARLRK
+452 KELYGHRARLRR

-469 DIESGEVKLILDED
+469 DIESGEVKLILDEN
-483 GHCIDVKK
+483 GRCIDVKK
-491 RTSGESEAMIE
+491 RTSGESESMIE

-538 LHTLLQACGI
+538 LHALLQACGI

-562 SAILEGVRGGPY
+562 SAILEGVRGTPY

-584 CMSKAVYEEK
+584 CMSKALYEEK

-620 IHRIMTAQLKGMDKD
+620 IHRIMTDLLKGTEKE
-635 TMVLRYSDFAE
+635 TMILRYTDFAE
-646 KASKQSSERE
+646 RASKQSSERE
-656 IIAMQI
+656 VISMQI

-685 RISGVT
+685 TISGVT

-710 SLTPSGTMLT
+710 SLTPSGTSLT
-720 EGIRLS
+720 EGVRLT
-726 DPVSGKNWSLG
+726 DPASGKTWSLG
-737 DTMMITIVRADVN
+737 DKMMITIVRADVN

-755 FEVAPASTK
+755 FEVAPAAKA

>member
-1 MTRFVQPRVKDGAVF
+1 
-16 LCYDRMS
+16 
-23 AAVWPLGR
+23 
-31 VGQLAHDWQRCGTLE
+31 
-46 AAAMEEQGEKNIMAM
+46 M

-72 PCTVKDLKS
+72 PCTVKELKQ
-81 KFGGD
+81 KFGGE
-86 RGSDRKVMEAVDQ
+86 RGADRKVMEALDE
-99 LVHEAVI
+99 LVREAVV

-144 TSDIFIPGRFTR
+144 TSDIFIPGRFTK
-156 GAMPGDIVLVEKFEH
+156 GAMPGDDVLVEKFEH

-177 DEGEIL
+177 DEGAIL
-183 AILEEK
+183 AILTEK
-189 NDLVGTARRIE
+189 NDLVGTVRRVE
-200 GRLKFVPDD
+200 GRLRFVPDD
-209 CPAISMQM
+209 CPAITMPLA
-217 MRDCEGG
+217 RDCEGG
-224 AKDGDKVAVEILQR
+224 AKDGDKVAVEILNR

-264 ALLYAQDIRSRFPD
+264 ALLYAKDIRTRFPD
-278 KVREEAKKLEN
+278 KVRDEAKKFEG
-289 AEVSEKDTEGRM
+289 AEVSEKDCEGRM

-324 LTKTPEGGFE
+324 LTRTSDGGFE

-342 SNYVKPGSELDNEAF
+342 SNYVKPGTELDNEAF
-357 NRATSVY
+357 SRATSVY

-375 QLSNGICSL
+375 ALSNGICSL
-384 NEGVLR
+384 NENELR
-390 LAFSCLMHLD
+390 LAFSCLMRLD
-400 KDGNLID
+400 KEGNLTD

-431 GSADDELKGKYHE
+431 GTADAEIKAKYAD
-444 VLSQLPAM
+444 VIDQLPAM

-469 DIESGEVKLILDED
+469 DIESGEVKLSLDEN
-483 GHCIDVKK
+483 GRCIDVKK
-491 RTSGESEAMIE
+491 RTSGESESMIE

-538 LHTLLQACGI
+538 LHALLQACGI

-562 SAILEGVRGGPY
+562 SAILEGVRGTPY

-584 CMSKAVYEEK
+584 CMSKALYEEK

-620 IHRIMTAQLKGMDKD
+620 IHRIMTDMLKGTEKE
-635 TMVLRYSDFAE
+635 TMILRYTDFAE
-646 KASKQSSERE
+646 RASKQSSERE
-656 IIAMQI
+656 VIAMQI

-685 RISGVT
+685 TISGVT

-710 SLTPSGTMLT
+710 SLTPSGTSLT
-720 EGIRLS
+720 EGVRLT
-726 DPVSGKNWSLG
+726 DPASGKTWSLG
-737 DTMMITIVRADVN
+737 DKMMITIVRADVN

-755 FEVAPASTK
+755 FEVAPAAKA

>member
-1 MTRFVQPRVKDGAVF
+1 
-16 LCYDRMS
+16 
-23 AAVWPLGR
+23 
-31 VGQLAHDWQRCGTLE
+31 
-46 AAAMEEQGEKNIMAM
+46 M

-72 PCTVKDLKS
+72 PCTVKELKQ
-81 KFGGD
+81 KFGGE
-86 RGSDRKVMEAVDQ
+86 RGADRKVMEALDE
-99 LVHEAVI
+99 LVREAVV

-144 TSDIFIPGRFTR
+144 TSDIFIPGRFTK
-156 GAMPGDIVLVEKFEH
+156 GAMPGDDVLVEKFEH

-177 DEGEIL
+177 DEGAIL
-183 AILEEK
+183 AILTEK
-189 NDLVGTARRIE
+189 NDLVGTVRRVE
-200 GRLKFVPDD
+200 GRLRFVPDD
-209 CPAISMQM
+209 CPAITMPLA
-217 MRDCEGG
+217 RDCEGG
-224 AKDGDKVAVEILQR
+224 AKDGDKVAVEILNR
-238 GNRQEDHR
+238 GSRQEDHR

-264 ALLYAQDIRSRFPD
+264 ALLYAKDIRTRFPD
-278 KVREEAKKLEN
+278 KVRDEAKKFEG
-289 AEVSEKDTEGRM
+289 AEVSEKDCEGRM

-324 LTKTPEGGFE
+324 LTRTSDGGFE

-342 SNYVKPGSELDNEAF
+342 SNYVKPGTELDNEAF
-357 NRATSVY
+357 SRATSVY

-375 QLSNGICSL
+375 ALSNGICSL
-384 NEGVLR
+384 NENELR
-390 LAFSCLMHLD
+390 LAFSCLMRLD
-400 KDGNLID
+400 KEGDLTD

-431 GSADDELKGKYHE
+431 GTADAEIKAKYAD
-444 VLSQLPAM
+444 VIDQLPAM

-469 DIESGEVKLILDED
+469 DIESGEVKLILDEN
-483 GHCIDVKK
+483 GRCIDVKK
-491 RTSGESEAMIE
+491 RTSGESESMIE

-538 LHTLLQACGI
+538 LHALLQACGI

-562 SAILEGVRGGPY
+562 SAILEGVRGTPY
-574 EQIINTGMLR
+574 EQIVNTGMLR
-584 CMSKAVYEEK
+584 CMSKALYEEK

-620 IHRIMTAQLKGMDKD
+620 IHRIMTDMLKGTEKE
-635 TMVLRYSDFAE
+635 TMILRYTDFAE
-646 KASKQSSERE
+646 RASKQSSERE
-656 IIAMQI
+656 VIAMQI

-685 RISGVT
+685 TISGVT

-710 SLTPSGTMLT
+710 SLTPSGTSLT
-720 EGIRLS
+720 EGVRLT
-726 DPVSGKNWSLG
+726 DPASGKTWSLG
-737 DTMMITIVRADVN
+737 DKMMITIVRADVN

-755 FEVAPASTK
+755 FEVAPAAKA

>member
-1 MTRFVQPRVKDGAVF
+1 
-16 LCYDRMS
+16 
-23 AAVWPLGR
+23 
-31 VGQLAHDWQRCGTLE
+31 
-46 AAAMEEQGEKNIMAM
+46 M

-72 PCTVKDLKS
+72 PCTVKELKQ
-81 KFGGD
+81 KFGGE
-86 RGSDRKVMEAVDQ
+86 RGADRKVMEALDE
-99 LVHEAVI
+99 LVREAVV

-144 TSDIFIPGRFTR
+144 TSDIFIPGRFTK
-156 GAMPGDIVLVEKFEH
+156 GAMPGDDVLVEKFEH

-177 DEGEIL
+177 DEGTIL
-183 AILEEK
+183 AILTEK
-189 NDLVGTARRIE
+189 NDLVGTVRRVE
-200 GRLKFVPDD
+200 GRLRFVPDD
-209 CPAISMQM
+209 CPAITMPLA
-217 MRDCEGG
+217 RDCEGG
-224 AKDGDKVAVEILQR
+224 AKDGDKVAVEILNR

-264 ALLYAQDIRSRFPD
+264 ALLYAKDIRTRFPD
-278 KVREEAKKLEN
+278 KVRDEAKKFEG
-289 AEVSEKDTEGRM
+289 AEVSEKDCEGRM

-324 LTKTPEGGFE
+324 LTRTSDGGFE

-342 SNYVKPGSELDNEAF
+342 SNYVKPGTELDNEAF
-357 NRATSVY
+357 SRATSVY

-375 QLSNGICSL
+375 ALSNGICSL
-384 NEGVLR
+384 NENELR
-390 LAFSCLMHLD
+390 LAFSCLMRLD
-400 KDGNLID
+400 KDGGLTD

-431 GSADDELKGKYHE
+431 GTADAEIKAKYAD
-444 VLSQLPAM
+444 VIDQLPAM

-469 DIESGEVKLILDED
+469 DIESGEVKLILDEN
-483 GHCIDVKK
+483 GRCIDVKK
-491 RTSGESEAMIE
+491 RTSGESESMIE

-538 LHTLLQACGI
+538 LHALLQACGI

-562 SAILEGVRGGPY
+562 SAILEGVRGTPY

-584 CMSKAVYEEK
+584 CMSKALYEEK

-620 IHRIMTAQLKGMDKD
+620 IHRIMTDMLKGTEKE
-635 TMVLRYSDFAE
+635 TMILRYTDFAE
-646 KASKQSSERE
+646 RASKQSSERE
-656 IIAMQI
+656 VIAMQI

-685 RISGVT
+685 TISGVT

-710 SLTPSGTMLT
+710 SLTPSGTSLT
-720 EGIRLS
+720 EGVRLT
-726 DPVSGKNWSLG
+726 DPASGKTWSLG
-737 DTMMITIVRADVN
+737 DKMMITIVRADVN

-755 FEVAPASTK
+755 FEVAPAAKA

>member
-1 MTRFVQPRVKDGAVF
+1 
-16 LCYDRMS
+16 
-23 AAVWPLGR
+23 
-31 VGQLAHDWQRCGTLE
+31 
-46 AAAMEEQGEKNIMAM
+46 M

-72 PCTVKDLKS
+72 PCTVKELKQ
-81 KFGGD
+81 KFGGE
-86 RGSDRKVMEAVDQ
+86 RGADRKVMEALDE
-99 LVHEAVI
+99 LVREAVV

-144 TSDIFIPGRFTR
+144 TSDIFIPGRFTK
-156 GAMPGDIVLVEKFEH
+156 GAMPGDDVLVEKFEH

-177 DEGEIL
+177 DEGAIL
-183 AILEEK
+183 AILTEK
-189 NDLVGTARRIE
+189 NDLVGTVRRVE
-200 GRLKFVPDD
+200 GRLRFVPDD
-209 CPAISMQM
+209 CPAITMPLA
-217 MRDCEGG
+217 RDCEGG
-224 AKDGDKVAVEILQR
+224 AKDGDKVAVEILNR
-238 GNRQEDHR
+238 GSRQEDHR

-264 ALLYAQDIRSRFPD
+264 ALLYAKDIRTRFPD
-278 KVREEAKKLEN
+278 KVRDEAKKFEG
-289 AEVSEKDTEGRM
+289 AEVSEKDCEGRM

-324 LTKTPEGGFE
+324 LTRTSDGGFE

-342 SNYVKPGSELDNEAF
+342 SNYVKPGTELDNEAF
-357 NRATSVY
+357 SRATSVY

-375 QLSNGICSL
+375 ALSNGICSL
-384 NEGVLR
+384 NENELR
-390 LAFSCLMHLD
+390 LAFSCLMRLD
-400 KDGNLID
+400 KEGDLTD

-431 GSADDELKGKYHE
+431 GTADAEIKAKYAD
-444 VLSQLPAM
+444 VIDQLPAM
-452 KELYGHRARLRK
+452 KELYGHRARLRR

-469 DIESGEVKLILDED
+469 DIESGEVKLILDEN
-483 GHCIDVKK
+483 GRCIDVKK
-491 RTSGESEAMIE
+491 RTSGESESMIE

-538 LHTLLQACGI
+538 LHALLQACGI

-562 SAILEGVRGGPY
+562 SAILEGVRGTPY
-574 EQIINTGMLR
+574 EQIVNTGMLR
-584 CMSKAVYEEK
+584 CMSKALYEEK

-620 IHRIMTAQLKGMDKD
+620 IHRIMTDMLKGTEKE
-635 TMVLRYSDFAE
+635 TMILRYTDFAE
-646 KASKQSSERE
+646 RASKQSSERE
-656 IIAMQI
+656 VIAMQI

-685 RISGVT
+685 TVSGVT

-710 SLTPSGTMLT
+710 SLTPSGTSLT
-720 EGIRLS
+720 EGVRLT
-726 DPVSGKNWSLG
+726 DPASGKTWSLG
-737 DTMMITIVRADVN
+737 DRMMITIVRADVN

-755 FEVAPASTK
+755 FEVAPAAKA

>member
-1 MTRFVQPRVKDGAVF
+1 
-16 LCYDRMS
+16 MS
-23 AAVWPLGR
+23 
-31 VGQLAHDWQRCGTLE
+31 
-46 AAAMEEQGEKNIMAM
+46 M

-72 PCTVKDLKS
+72 PCTVKELKQ
-81 KFGGD
+81 KFGGE
-86 RGSDRKVMEAVDQ
+86 RGADRKVMEALDE
-99 LVHEAVI
+99 LVREAVV

-144 TSDIFIPGRFTR
+144 TSDIFIPGRFTK
-156 GAMPGDIVLVEKFEH
+156 GAMPGDDVLVEKFEH

-177 DEGEIL
+177 DEGAIL
-183 AILEEK
+183 AILTEK
-189 NDLVGTARRIE
+189 NDLVGTVRRVE
-200 GRLKFVPDD
+200 GRLRFVPDD
-209 CPAISMQM
+209 CPAITMPLA
-217 MRDCEGG
+217 RDCEGG
-224 AKDGDKVAVEILQR
+224 AKDGDKVAVEILNR

-264 ALLYAQDIRSRFPD
+264 ALLYAKDIRTRFPD
-278 KVREEAKKLEN
+278 KVRDEAKKFEG
-289 AEVSEKDTEGRM
+289 AEVSEKDCEGRM

-324 LTKTPEGGFE
+324 LTRTSDGGFE

-342 SNYVKPGSELDNEAF
+342 SNYVKPGTELDNEAF
-357 NRATSVY
+357 SRATSVY

-375 QLSNGICSL
+375 ALSNGICSL
-384 NEGVLR
+384 NENELR
-390 LAFSCLMHLD
+390 LAFSCLMRLD
-400 KDGNLID
+400 KEGNLTD

-431 GSADDELKGKYHE
+431 GTADAEIKAKYAD
-444 VLSQLPAM
+444 VIDQLPAM

-469 DIESGEVKLILDED
+469 DIESGEVKLILDEN
-483 GHCIDVKK
+483 GRCIDVKK
-491 RTSGESEAMIE
+491 RTSGESESMIE

-538 LHTLLQACGI
+538 LHNLLQACGI
-548 NDHFAKDVPTPKEL
+548 NDHFAKEVPTPKEL

-584 CMSKAVYEEK
+584 CMSKALYEEK

-599 GLVLKD
+599 GLVLQD

-620 IHRIMTAQLKGMDKD
+620 IHRIMTAQLKGTDKD
-635 TMVLRYSDFAE
+635 TMILRYTDFAE
-646 KASKQSSERE
+646 RASKQASERE
-656 IIAMQI
+656 VIAMQI

-676 RHLGECYEG
+676 RHLGESYEG

-697 ELDNGVEGFVPAS
+697 ELENGVEGFVPAS

-720 EGIRLS
+720 EGVRLS
-726 DPVSGKNWSLG
+726 DPVSGRNWSLG
-737 DTMMITIVRADVN
+737 DTMMITIVRSDVN

-755 FEVAPASTK
+755 FEVAQPTAK

>member
-1 MTRFVQPRVKDGAVF
+1 
-16 LCYDRMS
+16 
-23 AAVWPLGR
+23 
-31 VGQLAHDWQRCGTLE
+31 
-46 AAAMEEQGEKNIMAM
+46 
-61 RDKIEHAIQNQ
+61 
-72 PCTVKDLKS
+72 
-81 KFGGD
+81 
-86 RGSDRKVMEAVDQ
+86 
-99 LVHEAVI
+99 
-106 CQRQGVFFTVRS
+106 
-118 GRADK
+118 
-123 ALLCKV
+123 
-129 VKLGKNFAFVMLEDG
+129 
-144 TSDIFIPGRFTR
+144 
-156 GAMPGDIVLVEKFEH
+156 VLVEKFEH

-177 DEGEIL
+177 DEGAIL
-183 AILEEK
+183 AILTEK
-189 NDLVGTARRIE
+189 NDLVGTVRRVE
-200 GRLKFVPDD
+200 GRLRFVPDD
-209 CPAISMQM
+209 CPAITMPLA
-217 MRDCEGG
+217 RDCEGG
-224 AKDGDKVAVEILQR
+224 AKDGDKVAVEILNR

-264 ALLYAQDIRSRFPD
+264 ALLYAKDIRTRFPD
-278 KVREEAKKLEN
+278 KVRDEAKKFEG
-289 AEVSEKDTEGRM
+289 AEVSEKDCEGRM

-324 LTKTPEGGFE
+324 LTRTSDGGFE

-342 SNYVKPGSELDNEAF
+342 SNYVKPGTELDNEAF
-357 NRATSVY
+357 SRATSVY

-375 QLSNGICSL
+375 ALSNGICSL
-384 NEGVLR
+384 NENELR
-390 LAFSCLMHLD
+390 LAFSCLMRLD
-400 KDGNLID
+400 KEGNLTD

-431 GSADDELKGKYHE
+431 GTADAEIKAKYAD
-444 VLSQLPAM
+444 VIDQLPAM

-469 DIESGEVKLILDED
+469 DIESGEVKLILDEN
-483 GHCIDVKK
+483 GRCIDVKK
-491 RTSGESEAMIE
+491 RTSGESESMIE

-515 ARVKQIPFVYRVH
+515 ARVKQIPFIYRVH

-538 LHTLLQACGI
+538 LHALLQACGI

-562 SAILEGVRGGPY
+562 SAILEGVRGTPY

-584 CMSKAVYEEK
+584 CMSKALYEEK

-620 IHRIMTAQLKGMDKD
+620 IHRIMTDMLKGTEKE
-635 TMVLRYSDFAE
+635 TMILRYTDFAE
-646 KASKQSSERE
+646 RASKQSSERE
-656 IIAMQI
+656 VIAMQI

-685 RISGVT
+685 TISGVT

-710 SLTPSGTMLT
+710 SLTPSGTSLT
-720 EGIRLS
+720 EGVRLT
-726 DPVSGKNWSLG
+726 DPASGKTWSLG
-737 DTMMITIVRADVN
+737 DKMMITIVRADVN

-755 FEVAPASTK
+755 FEVAPAAKA

>member
-1 MTRFVQPRVKDGAVF
+1 
-16 LCYDRMS
+16 
-23 AAVWPLGR
+23 
-31 VGQLAHDWQRCGTLE
+31 
-46 AAAMEEQGEKNIMAM
+46 M

-72 PCTVKDLKS
+72 PCTVKELKQ
-81 KFGGD
+81 KFGGE
-86 RGSDRKVMEAVDQ
+86 RGADRKVMEALDE
-99 LVHEAVI
+99 LVREAVV

-144 TSDIFIPGRFTR
+144 TSDIFIPGRFTK
-156 GAMPGDIVLVEKFEH
+156 GAMPGDDVLVEKFEH

-177 DEGEIL
+177 DEGAIL
-183 AILEEK
+183 AILTEK
-189 NDLVGTARRIE
+189 NDLVGTVRRVE
-200 GRLKFVPDD
+200 GRLRFVPDD
-209 CPAISMQM
+209 CPAITMPLA
-217 MRDCEGG
+217 RDCEGG
-224 AKDGDKVAVEILQR
+224 AKDGDKVAVEILNR

-264 ALLYAQDIRSRFPD
+264 ALLYAKDIRTRFPD
-278 KVREEAKKLEN
+278 KVRDEAKKFEG
-289 AEVSEKDTEGRM
+289 AEVSEKDCEGRM

-324 LTKTPEGGFE
+324 LTRTSDGGFE

-342 SNYVKPGSELDNEAF
+342 SNYVKPGTELDNEAF
-357 NRATSVY
+357 SRATSVY

-375 QLSNGICSL
+375 ALSNGICSL
-384 NEGVLR
+384 NENELR
-390 LAFSCLMHLD
+390 LAFSCLMRLD
-400 KDGNLID
+400 KNGDLTD

-431 GSADDELKGKYHE
+431 GTADAEIKAKYAD
-444 VLSQLPAM
+444 VIDQLPAM

-469 DIESGEVKLILDED
+469 DIESGEVKLILDEN
-483 GHCIDVKK
+483 GRCIDVKK
-491 RTSGESEAMIE
+491 RTSGESESMIE

-538 LHTLLQACGI
+538 LHALLQACGI
-548 NDHFAKDVPTPKEL
+548 NDHFAKDVPAPKEL
-562 SAILEGVRGGPY
+562 SAILEGVRGTPY

-584 CMSKAVYEEK
+584 CMSKALYEEK

-620 IHRIMTAQLKGMDKD
+620 IHRIMTDMLKGTEKE
-635 TMVLRYSDFAE
+635 TMILRYTDFAE
-646 KASKQSSERE
+646 RASKQSSERE
-656 IIAMQI
+656 VIAMQI

-685 RISGVT
+685 TISGVT

-710 SLTPSGTMLT
+710 SLTPSGTSLT
-720 EGIRLS
+720 EGVRLT
-726 DPVSGKNWSLG
+726 DPASGKTWSLG
-737 DTMMITIVRADVN
+737 DKMMITIVRADVN

-755 FEVAPASTK
+755 FEVAPAAKA

>member
-1 MTRFVQPRVKDGAVF
+1 
-16 LCYDRMS
+16 
-23 AAVWPLGR
+23 
-31 VGQLAHDWQRCGTLE
+31 
-46 AAAMEEQGEKNIMAM
+46 M

-72 PCTVKDLKS
+72 PCTVKELKQ
-81 KFGGD
+81 KFGGE
-86 RGSDRKVMEAVDQ
+86 RGADRKVMEALDE
-99 LVHEAVI
+99 LVREAVV

-144 TSDIFIPGRFTR
+144 TSDIFIPGRFTK
-156 GAMPGDIVLVEKFEH
+156 GAMPGDEVLVEKFEH
-171 PRVEGS
+171 PRMEGS
-177 DEGEIL
+177 DEGTIL
-183 AILEEK
+183 AVLTEK
-189 NDLVGTARRIE
+189 NDLVGTVRRVE
-200 GRLKFVPDD
+200 GRLRFVPDD
-209 CPAISMQM
+209 CPAITMPLA
-217 MRDCEGG
+217 RDCEGG
-224 AKDGDKVAVEILQR
+224 AKDGDKVAVEILNR

-264 ALLYAQDIRSRFPD
+264 ALLYAKDIHTRFPD
-278 KVREEAKKLEN
+278 KVRDEAKKFEG
-289 AEVSEKDTEGRM
+289 AEVSEKDCEGRM

-324 LTKTPEGGFE
+324 LTRTSDGGFE

-342 SNYVKPGSELDNEAF
+342 SNYVKPGTELDNEAF
-357 NRATSVY
+357 SRATSVY

-375 QLSNGICSL
+375 ALSNGICSL
-384 NEGVLR
+384 NENELR
-390 LAFSCLMHLD
+390 LAFSCLMRLD
-400 KDGNLID
+400 KDGNLTD

-417 RVKGVYSEINALLA
+417 RVKGVYAEINALLA
-431 GSADDELKGKYHE
+431 GTADAEIKAKYAD
-444 VLSQLPAM
+444 VIDQLPAM

-469 DIESGEVKLILDED
+469 DIESGEVKLILDEN
-483 GHCIDVKK
+483 GRCIDVKK
-491 RTSGESEAMIE
+491 RTSGESESMIE

-538 LHTLLQACGI
+538 LHALLQACGI
-548 NDHFAKDVPTPKEL
+548 NDHFAKEVPTPKEL
-562 SAILEGVRGGPY
+562 SAILEGVRGTPY

-584 CMSKAVYEEK
+584 CMSKALYEEK

-620 IHRIMTAQLKGMDKD
+620 IHRIMTDLLKGTEKE
-635 TMVLRYSDFAE
+635 TMILRYTDFAE
-646 KASKQSSERE
+646 RASKQSSERE
-656 IIAMQI
+656 VVAMQI

-685 RISGVT
+685 TISGVT

-710 SLTPSGTMLT
+710 SLTPSGTSLT
-720 EGIRLS
+720 EGVRLT
-726 DPVSGKNWSLG
+726 DPASGKTWSLG
-737 DTMMITIVRADVN
+737 DKMMITIVRADVN

-755 FEVAPASTK
+755 FEVAPAAKN

>member
-1 MTRFVQPRVKDGAVF
+1 
-16 LCYDRMS
+16 MS
-23 AAVWPLGR
+23 
-31 VGQLAHDWQRCGTLE
+31 
-46 AAAMEEQGEKNIMAM
+46 M

-72 PCTVKDLKS
+72 PCTVKELKQ
-81 KFGGD
+81 KFGGE
-86 RGSDRKVMEAVDQ
+86 RGADRKVMEALDE
-99 LVHEAVI
+99 LVREAVV

-144 TSDIFIPGRFTR
+144 TSDIFIPGRFTK
-156 GAMPGDIVLVEKFEH
+156 GAMPGDEVLVEKFEH
-171 PRVEGS
+171 PRMEGS
-177 DEGEIL
+177 DEGTIL
-183 AILEEK
+183 AVLTEK
-189 NDLVGTARRIE
+189 NDLVGTVRRVE
-200 GRLKFVPDD
+200 GRLRFVPDD
-209 CPAISMQM
+209 CPAITMPLA
-217 MRDCEGG
+217 RDCEGG
-224 AKDGDKVAVEILQR
+224 AKDGDKVAVEILNR

-264 ALLYAQDIRSRFPD
+264 ALLYAKDIRTRFPD
-278 KVREEAKKLEN
+278 KVREEAKKFEG
-289 AEVSEKDTEGRM
+289 AEISEKDCEGRM

-317 DIDDAIS
+317 DIDDAVS
-324 LTKTPEGGFE
+324 LTRTSDGGFE

-342 SNYVKPGSELDNEAF
+342 SNYVKPGTELDNEAF
-357 NRATSVY
+357 SRATSVY

-375 QLSNGICSL
+375 ALSNGICSL
-384 NEGVLR
+384 NENELR
-390 LAFSCLMHLD
+390 LAFSCLMRLD
-400 KDGNLID
+400 KEGNLTD

-431 GSADDELKGKYHE
+431 GTADAEIKAKYAD
-444 VLSQLPAM
+444 VIDQLPAM

-469 DIESGEVKLILDED
+469 DIESGEVKLILDEN
-483 GHCIDVKK
+483 GRCIDVKK
-491 RTSGESEAMIE
+491 RTSGESESMIE

-538 LHTLLQACGI
+538 LHALLQACGI

-562 SAILEGVRGGPY
+562 SAILEGVRGTPY

-584 CMSKAVYEEK
+584 CMSKALYEEK

-620 IHRIMTAQLKGMDKD
+620 IHRIMTDMLKGTEKE
-635 TMVLRYSDFAE
+635 TMILRYTDFAE
-646 KASKQSSERE
+646 RASKQSSERE
-656 IIAMQI
+656 VIAMQI

-685 RISGVT
+685 TISGVT

-710 SLTPSGTMLT
+710 SLTPSGTSLT
-720 EGIRLS
+720 EGVRLT
-726 DPVSGKNWSLG
+726 DPASGKTWSLG
-737 DTMMITIVRADVN
+737 DKMMITIVRADVN

-755 FEVAPASTK
+755 FEVAPAAKA

>member
-1 MTRFVQPRVKDGAVF
+1 
-16 LCYDRMS
+16 
-23 AAVWPLGR
+23 
-31 VGQLAHDWQRCGTLE
+31 
-46 AAAMEEQGEKNIMAM
+46 M

-72 PCTVKDLKS
+72 PCTVKELKQ
-81 KFGGD
+81 KFGGE
-86 RGSDRKVMEAVDQ
+86 RGADRKVMEALDE
-99 LVHEAVI
+99 LVREAVV

-144 TSDIFIPGRFTR
+144 TSDIFIPGRFTK
-156 GAMPGDIVLVEKFEH
+156 GAMPGDDVLVEKFEH

-177 DEGEIL
+177 DEGAIL
-183 AILEEK
+183 AILTEK
-189 NDLVGTARRIE
+189 NDLVGTVRRVE
-200 GRLKFVPDD
+200 GRLRFVPDD
-209 CPAISMQM
+209 CPAITMPLA
-217 MRDCEGG
+217 RDCEGG
-224 AKDGDKVAVEILQR
+224 AKDGDKVAVEILNR

-264 ALLYAQDIRSRFPD
+264 ALLYAKDIRTRFPD
-278 KVREEAKKLEN
+278 KVRDEAKKFEG
-289 AEVSEKDTEGRM
+289 AEVSEKDCEGRM

-324 LTKTPEGGFE
+324 LTRTSDGGFE

-342 SNYVKPGSELDNEAF
+342 SNYVKPGTELDNEAF
-357 NRATSVY
+357 SRATSVY

-375 QLSNGICSL
+375 ALSNGICSL
-384 NEGVLR
+384 NENELR
-390 LAFSCLMHLD
+390 LAFSCLMRLD
-400 KDGNLID
+400 KEGGLTD

-431 GSADDELKGKYHE
+431 GTADAEIKAKYAD
-444 VLSQLPAM
+444 VIDQLPAM

-469 DIESGEVKLILDED
+469 DIESGEVKLILDEN
-483 GHCIDVKK
+483 GRCIDVKK
-491 RTSGESEAMIE
+491 RTSGESESMIE

-515 ARVKQIPFVYRVH
+515 ARVKQIPFIYRVH

-538 LHTLLQACGI
+538 LHVLLQACGI

-562 SAILEGVRGGPY
+562 SAILEGVRGTPY

-584 CMSKAVYEEK
+584 CMSKALYEEK

-620 IHRIMTAQLKGMDKD
+620 IHRIMTDMLKGTEKE
-635 TMVLRYSDFAE
+635 TMILRYTDFAE
-646 KASKQSSERE
+646 RASKQSSERE
-656 IIAMQI
+656 VIAMQI

-685 RISGVT
+685 TISGVT

-710 SLTPSGTMLT
+710 SLTPSGTSLT
-720 EGIRLS
+720 EGVRLT
-726 DPVSGKNWSLG
+726 DPASGKTWSLG
-737 DTMMITIVRADVN
+737 DKMMITIVRADVN

-755 FEVAPASTK
+755 FEVAPAAKA

>member
-1 MTRFVQPRVKDGAVF
+1 MALREK
-16 LCYDRMS
+16 
-23 AAVWPLGR
+23 
-31 VGQLAHDWQRCGTLE
+31 LE
-46 AAAMEEQGEKNIMAM
+46 HM
-61 RDKIEHAIQNQ
+61 IQNQ
-72 PCTVKDLKS
+72 PCTVKDMKA

-86 RGSDRKVMEAVDQ
+86 RGADRKVMEALDQ
-99 LVHEAVI
+99 LIHDAVI

-118 GRADK
+118 GRAEK

-129 VKLGKNFAFVMLEDG
+129 VKLGKNFAFVMLDDG

-156 GAMPGDIVLVEKFEH
+156 GAMPGDEVLVEKFAH

-183 AILEEK
+183 AVLTEHNEM
-189 NDLVGTARRIE
+189 VGTARRIE

-209 CPAISMQM
+209 CPAISMQL

-264 ALLYAQDIRSRFPD
+264 ALLYAKDIHTRFPD
-278 KVREEAKKLEN
+278 KVRDEAKKFEDMSI
-289 AEVSEKDTEGRM
+289 SEADCKGRM

-324 LTKTPEGGFE
+324 LTRTSEGGFE

-342 SNYVKPGSELDNEAF
+342 SHYVTPGTELDNEAF

-375 QLSNGICSL
+375 SLSNGICSL
-384 NEGVLR
+384 NEKELR
-390 LAFSCLMHLD
+390 LAFSCLMRLD
-400 KDGNLID
+400 KDGNLTD
-407 YRFVKSIIRS
+407 YKFVKSVICS

-431 GSADDELKGKYHE
+431 GTADADIQAKYAE
-444 VLSQLPAM
+444 VADQLPAM

-491 RTSGESEAMIE
+491 RTSGESEAVIE

-574 EQIINTGMLR
+574 EQIINSGMLR
-584 CMSKAVYEEK
+584 CLSKAVYEEK

-599 GLVLKD
+599 GLVLQD

-620 IHRIMTAQLKGMDKD
+620 IHRIMTAQLKGIDKE

-697 ELDNGVEGFVPAS
+697 ELENGVEGFVPAS

-755 FEVAPASTK
+755 FEVAPANAK

>member
-1 MTRFVQPRVKDGAVF
+1 
-16 LCYDRMS
+16 MS
-23 AAVWPLGR
+23 
-31 VGQLAHDWQRCGTLE
+31 
-46 AAAMEEQGEKNIMAM
+46 M

-72 PCTVKDLKS
+72 PCTVKELKQ
-81 KFGGD
+81 KFGGE
-86 RGSDRKVMEAVDQ
+86 RGADRKVMEALDE
-99 LVHEAVI
+99 LVREAVV

-144 TSDIFIPGRFTR
+144 TSDIFIPGRFTK
-156 GAMPGDIVLVEKFEH
+156 GAMPGDDVLVEKFEH

-177 DEGEIL
+177 DEGAIL
-183 AILEEK
+183 AILTEK
-189 NDLVGTARRIE
+189 NDLVGTVRRVE
-200 GRLKFVPDD
+200 GRLRFVPDD
-209 CPAISMQM
+209 CPAITMPLA
-217 MRDCEGG
+217 RDCEGG
-224 AKDGDKVAVEILQR
+224 AKDGDKVAVEILNR

-264 ALLYAQDIRSRFPD
+264 ALLYAKDIRTRFPD
-278 KVREEAKKLEN
+278 KVRDEAKKFEG
-289 AEVSEKDTEGRM
+289 AEVSEKDCEGRM

-324 LTKTPEGGFE
+324 LTRTSDGGFE

-342 SNYVKPGSELDNEAF
+342 SNYVKPGTELDNEAF
-357 NRATSVY
+357 SRATSVY

-375 QLSNGICSL
+375 ALSNGICSL
-384 NEGVLR
+384 NENELR
-390 LAFSCLMHLD
+390 LAFSCLMRLD
-400 KDGNLID
+400 KEGNLTD

-431 GSADDELKGKYHE
+431 GTADAEIKAKYAD
-444 VLSQLPAM
+444 VIDQLPAM

-469 DIESGEVKLILDED
+469 DIESGEVKLILDEN
-483 GHCIDVKK
+483 GRCIDVKK
-491 RTSGESEAMIE
+491 RTSGESESMIE

-538 LHTLLQACGI
+538 LHALLQACGI

-562 SAILEGVRGGPY
+562 SAILEGVRGTPY

-584 CMSKAVYEEK
+584 CMSKALYEEK

-620 IHRIMTAQLKGMDKD
+620 IHRIMTDMLKGTEKE
-635 TMVLRYSDFAE
+635 TMILRYTDFAE
-646 KASKQSSERE
+646 RASKQSSERE
-656 IIAMQI
+656 VIAMQI

-697 ELDNGVEGFVPAS
+697 ELENGVEGFVPAS
-710 SLTPSGTMLT
+710 SLTPSGTSLT
-720 EGIRLS
+720 EGVRLT
-726 DPVSGKNWSLG
+726 DPASGKTWSLG
-737 DTMMITIVRADVN
+737 DKMMITIVRADVN

-755 FEVAPASTK
+755 FEVAPAAKA

>member
-1 MTRFVQPRVKDGAVF
+1 
-16 LCYDRMS
+16 MS
-23 AAVWPLGR
+23 
-31 VGQLAHDWQRCGTLE
+31 
-46 AAAMEEQGEKNIMAM
+46 M

-72 PCTVKDLKS
+72 PCTVKELKQ
-81 KFGGD
+81 KFGGE
-86 RGSDRKVMEAVDQ
+86 RGADRKVMEALDE
-99 LVHEAVI
+99 LVREAVV

-144 TSDIFIPGRFTR
+144 TSDIFIPGRFTK
-156 GAMPGDIVLVEKFEH
+156 GAMPGDDVLVEKFEQ

-177 DEGEIL
+177 DEGAIL
-183 AILEEK
+183 AILTEK
-189 NDLVGTARRIE
+189 NDLVGTVRRVE
-200 GRLKFVPDD
+200 GRLRFVPDD
-209 CPAISMQM
+209 CPAITMPLA
-217 MRDCEGG
+217 RDCEGG
-224 AKDGDKVAVEILQR
+224 AKDGDKVAVEILNR

-264 ALLYAQDIRSRFPD
+264 ALLYAKDIRTRFPD
-278 KVREEAKKLEN
+278 KVRDEAKKFEG
-289 AEVSEKDTEGRM
+289 AEVSEKDCEGRM

-324 LTKTPEGGFE
+324 LTRTSDGGFE

-342 SNYVKPGSELDNEAF
+342 SNYVKPGTELDNEAF
-357 NRATSVY
+357 SRATSVY

-375 QLSNGICSL
+375 ALSNGICSL
-384 NEGVLR
+384 NENELR
-390 LAFSCLMHLD
+390 LAFSCLMRLD
-400 KDGNLID
+400 KEGNLTD

-431 GSADDELKGKYHE
+431 GTADAEIKAKYAD
-444 VLSQLPAM
+444 VIDQLPAM

-469 DIESGEVKLILDED
+469 DIESGEVKLILDEN
-483 GHCIDVKK
+483 GRCIDVKK
-491 RTSGESEAMIE
+491 RTSGESESMIE

-538 LHTLLQACGI
+538 LHALLQACGI

-562 SAILEGVRGGPY
+562 SAILEGVRGTPY

-584 CMSKAVYEEK
+584 CMSKALYEEK

-620 IHRIMTAQLKGMDKD
+620 IHRIMTDLLQGTDKE
-635 TMVLRYSDFAE
+635 TMILRYSDFAE

-685 RISGVT
+685 TISGVT
-691 QRGLFI
+691 QRGLFV
-697 ELDNGVEGFVPAS
+697 ELENGVEGFVPAS
-710 SLTPSGTMLT
+710 SLTPSGTNLT

-726 DPVSGKNWSLG
+726 DPVSGKSWSLG
-737 DTMMITIVRADVN
+737 DSMMITIVRADVN
-750 LGKID
+750 LGKVD
-755 FEVAPASTK
+755 FEVAPEKK

>member
-1 MTRFVQPRVKDGAVF
+1 
-16 LCYDRMS
+16 MS
-23 AAVWPLGR
+23 
-31 VGQLAHDWQRCGTLE
+31 
-46 AAAMEEQGEKNIMAM
+46 M

-72 PCTVKDLKS
+72 PCTVKELKQ
-81 KFGGD
+81 KFGGE
-86 RGSDRKVMEAVDQ
+86 RGADRKVMEALDE
-99 LVHEAVI
+99 LVREAVV

-144 TSDIFIPGRFTR
+144 TSDIFIPGRFTK
-156 GAMPGDIVLVEKFEH
+156 GAMPGDEVLVEKFEH
-171 PRVEGS
+171 PRMEGS
-177 DEGEIL
+177 DEGTIL
-183 AILEEK
+183 AVLTEK
-189 NDLVGTARRIE
+189 NDLVGTVRRVE
-200 GRLKFVPDD
+200 GRLRFVPDD
-209 CPAISMQM
+209 CPAITMPLA
-217 MRDCEGG
+217 RDCEGG
-224 AKDGDKVAVEILQR
+224 AKDGDKVAVEILNR

-264 ALLYAQDIRSRFPD
+264 ALLYAKDIRTRFPD
-278 KVREEAKKLEN
+278 KVREEAKKFEG
-289 AEVSEKDTEGRM
+289 AEISEKDCEGRM

-317 DIDDAIS
+317 DIDDAVS
-324 LTKTPEGGFE
+324 LTRTSDGGFE

-342 SNYVKPGSELDNEAF
+342 SNYVKPGTELDNEAF
-357 NRATSVY
+357 SRATSVY

-375 QLSNGICSL
+375 ALSNGICSL
-384 NEGVLR
+384 NENELR
-390 LAFSCLMHLD
+390 LAFSCLMRLD
-400 KDGNLID
+400 KDGNLTD

-417 RVKGVYSEINALLA
+417 RVKGVYAEINALLA
-431 GSADDELKGKYHE
+431 GTADAETKAKYAD
-444 VLSQLPAM
+444 VIDQLPAM

-469 DIESGEVKLILDED
+469 DIESGEVKLILDEN
-483 GHCIDVKK
+483 GRCIDVKK
-491 RTSGESEAMIE
+491 RTSGESESMIE

-538 LHTLLQACGI
+538 LHALLQACGI
-548 NDHFAKDVPTPKEL
+548 NDHFAKEVPTPKEL
-562 SAILEGVRGGPY
+562 SAILEGVRGTPY

-584 CMSKAVYEEK
+584 CMSKALYEEK

-620 IHRIMTAQLKGMDKD
+620 IHRIMTDLLKGTEKE
-635 TMVLRYSDFAE
+635 TMILRYTDFAE
-646 KASKQSSERE
+646 RASKQSSERE
-656 IIAMQI
+656 VVAMQI

-685 RISGVT
+685 TISGVT

-710 SLTPSGTMLT
+710 SLTPSGTSLT
-720 EGIRLS
+720 EGVRLT
-726 DPVSGKNWSLG
+726 DPASGKTWSLG
-737 DTMMITIVRADVN
+737 DRMMITIVRADVN

-755 FEVAPASTK
+755 FEVAPAAKA

>member
-1 MTRFVQPRVKDGAVF
+1 
-16 LCYDRMS
+16 
-23 AAVWPLGR
+23 
-31 VGQLAHDWQRCGTLE
+31 
-46 AAAMEEQGEKNIMAM
+46 M

-72 PCTVKDLKS
+72 PCTVKELKQ
-81 KFGGD
+81 KFGGE
-86 RGSDRKVMEAVDQ
+86 RGADRKVMEALDE
-99 LVHEAVI
+99 LVREAVV

-144 TSDIFIPGRFTR
+144 TSDIFIPGRFTK
-156 GAMPGDIVLVEKFEH
+156 GAMPGDDVLVEKFEH

-177 DEGEIL
+177 DEGAIL
-183 AILEEK
+183 AILTEK
-189 NDLVGTARRIE
+189 NDLVGTVRRVE
-200 GRLKFVPDD
+200 GRLRFVPDD
-209 CPAISMQM
+209 CPAITMPLA
-217 MRDCEGG
+217 RDCEGG
-224 AKDGDKVAVEILQR
+224 AKDGDKVAVEILNR
-238 GNRQEDHR
+238 GSRQEDHR

-264 ALLYAQDIRSRFPD
+264 ALLYAKDIRTRFPD
-278 KVREEAKKLEN
+278 KVRDEAKKFEG
-289 AEVSEKDTEGRM
+289 AEVSEKDCEGRM

-324 LTKTPEGGFE
+324 LTRTSDGGFE

-342 SNYVKPGSELDNEAF
+342 SNYVKPGTELDNEAF
-357 NRATSVY
+357 SRATSVY

-375 QLSNGICSL
+375 ALSNGICSL
-384 NEGVLR
+384 NENELR
-390 LAFSCLMHLD
+390 LAFSCLMRLD
-400 KDGNLID
+400 KEGNLTD

-431 GSADDELKGKYHE
+431 GTADAEIKAKYAD
-444 VLSQLPAM
+444 VIDQLPAM

-469 DIESGEVKLILDED
+469 DIESGEVKLILDEN
-483 GHCIDVKK
+483 GRCIDVKK
-491 RTSGESEAMIE
+491 RTSGESESMIE

-538 LHTLLQACGI
+538 LHALLQACGI

-562 SAILEGVRGGPY
+562 SAILEGVRGTPY
-574 EQIINTGMLR
+574 EQIVNTGMLR
-584 CMSKAVYEEK
+584 CMSKALYEEK

-620 IHRIMTAQLKGMDKD
+620 IHRIMTDMLKGAEKE
-635 TMVLRYSDFAE
+635 TMILRYTDFAE
-646 KASKQSSERE
+646 RASKQSSERE
-656 IIAMQI
+656 VIAMQI

-685 RISGVT
+685 TVSGVT

-710 SLTPSGTMLT
+710 SLTPSGTSLT
-720 EGIRLS
+720 EGVRLT
-726 DPVSGKNWSLG
+726 DPASGKTWSLG
-737 DTMMITIVRADVN
+737 DKMMITIVRADVN

-755 FEVAPASTK
+755 FEVAPAAKA

>member
-1 MTRFVQPRVKDGAVF
+1 
-16 LCYDRMS
+16 
-23 AAVWPLGR
+23 
-31 VGQLAHDWQRCGTLE
+31 
-46 AAAMEEQGEKNIMAM
+46 M

-72 PCTVKDLKS
+72 PCTVKELKQ
-81 KFGGD
+81 KFGGE
-86 RGSDRKVMEAVDQ
+86 RGADRKVMEALDE
-99 LVHEAVI
+99 LVREAVV

-144 TSDIFIPGRFTR
+144 TSDIFIPGRFTK
-156 GAMPGDIVLVEKFEH
+156 GAMPGDDVLVEKFEH

-177 DEGEIL
+177 DEGAIL
-183 AILEEK
+183 AILTEK
-189 NDLVGTARRIE
+189 NDLVGTVRRVE
-200 GRLKFVPDD
+200 GRLRFVPDD
-209 CPAISMQM
+209 CPAITMPLA
-217 MRDCEGG
+217 RDCEGG
-224 AKDGDKVAVEILQR
+224 AKDGDKVAVEILNR

-264 ALLYAQDIRSRFPD
+264 ALLYAKDIRTRFPD
-278 KVREEAKKLEN
+278 KVRDEAKKFEG
-289 AEVSEKDTEGRM
+289 AEVSEKDCEGRM
-301 DLRALPI
+301 DLRTLPI

-324 LTKTPEGGFE
+324 LTRTSDGGFE

-342 SNYVKPGSELDNEAF
+342 SNYVKPGTELDNEAF
-357 NRATSVY
+357 SRATSVY

-375 QLSNGICSL
+375 ALSNGICSL
-384 NEGVLR
+384 NENELR
-390 LAFSCLMHLD
+390 LAFSCLMRLD
-400 KDGNLID
+400 KEGNLTD

-431 GSADDELKGKYHE
+431 GTADAEIKAKYAD
-444 VLSQLPAM
+444 VIDQLPAM
-452 KELYGHRARLRK
+452 KELYGHRARLRR

-469 DIESGEVKLILDED
+469 DIESGEVKLILDEN
-483 GHCIDVKK
+483 GRCIDVKK
-491 RTSGESEAMIE
+491 RTSGESESMIE

-538 LHTLLQACGI
+538 LHALLQACGI

-562 SAILEGVRGGPY
+562 SAILEGVRGTPY

-584 CMSKAVYEEK
+584 CMSKALYEEK

-620 IHRIMTAQLKGMDKD
+620 IHRIMTDLLKGTGKE
-635 TMVLRYSDFAE
+635 TMILRYTDFAE
-646 KASKQSSERE
+646 RASKQSSERE
-656 IIAMQI
+656 VIAMQI

-685 RISGVT
+685 TISGVT

-710 SLTPSGTMLT
+710 SLTPSGTSLT
-720 EGIRLS
+720 EGVRLT
-726 DPVSGKNWSLG
+726 DPASGKTWSLG
-737 DTMMITIVRADVN
+737 DKMMITIVRADVN

-755 FEVAPASTK
+755 FEVAPAAKA